1 MKHSAYRSKALASAV
16 LAALAVMGMAAGSA
30 QATGN
35 WRIEGANVIA
45 EKTVESEEDTTFL
58 LLIPTFNLEIKCN
71 EFKVQEG
78 KILASGG
85 SLARLSF
92 GRCETFQASP
102 LVKLGA
108 CTPVN
113 GGFSFLVKDLLILH
127 NGKTYDLFSPDVAGE
142 EIKPLGTIEFG
153 EECAISS
160 IPIKG
165 SFVMEDCNE
174 PLENEAVRHLLQQA
188 PASLFPSD
196 VMRFGAG
203 EVRLDGSFWLKLGGA
218 EAGKKFSGLA

>member
-1 MKHSAYRSKALASAV
+1 MKHSACRSKALAFVV
-16 LAALAVMGMAAGSA
+16 LAALAVMGVAAGSA

-35 WRIEGANVIA
+35 WRIEGANITA
-45 EKTVESEEDTTFL
+45 EKTVESEEDTMFL
-58 LLIPTFNLEIKCN
+58 LLIPTFNLEILCN
-71 EFKVQEG
+71 EFQVNEG
-78 KILASGG
+78 KIFPTGG

-92 GRCETFQASP
+92 RRCETFQASP

-113 GGFSFLVKDLLILH
+113 GEFSFLVKDLLILH
-127 NGKTYDLFSPDVAGE
+127 NGKTYDLFSPDE
-142 EIKPLGTIEFG
+142 EGKPLGTVEFG

-188 PASLFPSD
+188 PAALFPND
-196 VMRFGAG
+196 VMRFGAR
-203 EVRLDGSFWLKLGGA
+203 EVRLDGSMWLKLGGA
-218 EAGKKFSGLA
+218 EAGKKFSGLG